1 LSQLSLFSKMP
12 LSISA
17 RQIIQGK
24 AGIID
29 HFIPDKAASLKGPFR
44 VKSYCWRV
52 VIFHKCFLI

>member
-44 VKSYCWRV
+44 VKSYC
-52 VIFHKCFLI
+52 